1 MTGAFPVADW
11 VRAANIYEV
20 NLRQYTPE
28 GTFSAFAAH
37 LPRLKEMG
45 VEILWLMPVTPV
57 SIQGRLGSLGSY
69 YACSTYTDV
78 NPEFGTLNDLKLLV
92 IAAHNH
98 GLKVIIDWV
107 ANHTGQDH
115 HWTTEHPEWYLKD
128 EAGNFTEKNGWKDV
142 IDLDFTATGL
152 RGAMISAMK
161 FWIETCDIDGFRCD
175 MAHLVPLDFWRE
187 ARVEC
192 DRLKS
197 LCWLAECEQV
207 DYHEVF
213 DITYA
218 WWWMHVTEQYMAGE
232 AKLDVIRDV
241 LHAYAAYPPEALKL
255 FFTSNHDENS
265 WNGTEYEKYGDA
277 AKAWAVFTFTW
288 ERSLPLLYS
297 GQELPN
303 HKRLLFFDKDP
314 INWSAPVTLHEFYK
328 TLYTL
333 RRTGKAITEGETI
346 LLSAA
351 DQNELVIYL
360 RHYQDKVVLV
370 LLNVSAKDR
379 ISCEVSHESLTGN
392 FRNLFSGLKFNFNG
406 NVSFEL
412 QAGEYFV
419 YVKE

>member
-1 MTGAFPVADW
+1 MTEPFPVADW
-11 VRAANIYEV
+11 VQAANLYEV

-28 GTFSAFAAH
+28 GTFNAFASH
-37 LPRLKEMG
+37 LPRLKDMG

-57 SIQGRLGSLGSY
+57 SIKGRQGSLGSY
-69 YACSTYTDV
+69 YACSSYTDV
-78 NPEFGTLNDLKLLV
+78 NPEFGTLDELKELV
-92 IAAHNH
+92 AAAHRH
-98 GLKVIIDWV
+98 RMRVIIDWV

-115 HWTTEHPEWYLKD
+115 HWTIEHPEWYLKD
-128 EAGNFTEKNGWKDV
+128 DAGNFTEKNGWKDV
-142 IDLDFTATGL
+142 IDLDFTAPGL
-152 RGAMISAMK
+152 RDAMVGAMK
-161 FWIETCDIDGFRCD
+161 FWIETCNIDGFRCD

-187 ARVEC
+187 ARIEC
-192 DRLKS
+192 DSLKS

-218 WWWMHVTEQYMAGE
+218 WWWMHVTEQYRAGE
-232 AKLDVIRDV
+232 AKLDLIRDV
-241 LHAYAAYPPEALKL
+241 LHAYSEYPAAALKL

-265 WNGTEYEKYGDA
+265 WNGTEYEKYGDT
-277 AKAWAVFTFTW
+277 AKAWAVFALTW

-303 HKRLLFFDKDP
+303 YKRLLFFDKDP
-314 INWSAPVTLHEFYK
+314 VNWSAPVTLHDFYK

-333 RRTGKAITEGETI
+333 RRTNKAIGAGETI
-346 LLSAA
+346 LLPAA
-351 DQNELVIYL
+351 DNNELMIYL
-360 RHYQDKVVLV
+360 RRYEHEVVLV

-379 ISCEVSHESLTGN
+379 ISCELSHEYLTGN
-392 FRNLFSGLKFNFNG
+392 FRNLFSGLRFSFNG
-406 NVSFEL
+406 NPSFEL